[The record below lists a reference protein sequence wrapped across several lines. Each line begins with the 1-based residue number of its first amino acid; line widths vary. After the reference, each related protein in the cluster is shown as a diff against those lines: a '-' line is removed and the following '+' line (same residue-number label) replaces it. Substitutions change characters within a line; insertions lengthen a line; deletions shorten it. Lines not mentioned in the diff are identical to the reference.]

1 MAWVRQNNF
10 KQTINAVWELLS
22 FRTNKAFTSVLKL
35 HNRNFG
41 RVVIDNRCRDRRA
54 TSDFVLCRSCYIIE
68 LRIRD
73 RNLELFVRFNEIRKV
88 GQAASTLR
96 ESIILKRVQFD
107 IERWRGVPNAGAA
120 VAIPSNGCAI
130 KLKTSRCTCCRC
142 RGSQVGKIEGVNR
155 ILDRC
160 DQWICFIQRLITI
173 LIKVVER
180 SWAKQSQSDVNRR
193 CFTDLHCSVSSSRTC
208 RRSASTI
215 ESQHVSRG
223 LPFVN

>member
-1 MAWVRQNNF
+1 MISRSEDNIGQRRVLVIIVSDTQSRVVCRRAIGNQWVTNTIGQGNNDWVLTWIRQNNF
-10 KQTINAVWELLS
+10 KQTINAVWELLR

-35 HNRNFG
+35 HNRDFG
-41 RVVIDNRCRDRRA
+41 HVVIDNRCCDRRA

-88 GQAASTLR
+88 SQAAISLR
-96 ESIILKRVQFD
+96 DSIILKRVQFD

-142 RGSQVGKIEGVNR
+142 RGS
-155 ILDRC
+155 
-160 DQWICFIQRLITI
+160 
-173 LIKVVER
+173 
-180 SWAKQSQSDVNRR
+180 
-193 CFTDLHCSVSSSRTC
+193 
-208 RRSASTI
+208 
-215 ESQHVSRG
+215 
-223 LPFVN
+223 